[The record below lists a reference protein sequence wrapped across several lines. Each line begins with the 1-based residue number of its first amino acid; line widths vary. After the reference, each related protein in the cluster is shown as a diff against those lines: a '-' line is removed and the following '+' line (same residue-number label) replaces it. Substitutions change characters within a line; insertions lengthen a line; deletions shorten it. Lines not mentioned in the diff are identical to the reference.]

1 MLPGRAWPAAPPT
14 SRRAHHLRVSAPLRE
29 SIFCEHGGCGP
40 GLPLSRENDWV
51 RYKEVVAAPSHE
63 ERFARRRGGRR
74 RALLPHHR
82 TLAPQPPSVS
92 TSCSTTD
99 RKSTRLTPVTNAHLV
114 CRLLLEKKK

>member
-14 SRRAHHLRVSAPLRE
+14 ALRAHHLRVSAPLRE

-51 RYKEVVAAPSHE
+51 RDKEVVAAPSHE

-82 TLAPQPPSVS
+82 TLAPPPPSVS
-92 TSCSTTD
+92 PSRSEESRVGKGGVSTCS
-99 RKSTRLTPVTNAHLV
+99 S
-114 CRLLLEKKK
+114 